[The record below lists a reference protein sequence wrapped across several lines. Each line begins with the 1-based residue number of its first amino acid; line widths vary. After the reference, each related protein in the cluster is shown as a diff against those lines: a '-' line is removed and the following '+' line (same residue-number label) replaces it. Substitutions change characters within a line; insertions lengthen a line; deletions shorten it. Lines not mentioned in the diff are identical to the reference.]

1 LDCHVCEGLDDHCTT
16 CGGRGRILIRA
27 CPKSLLD
34 AAIVEFLACYSDVGR
49 GDWPAAGGTRDQTRS
64 FLEAVRW
71 MRREED
77 RWRQKLKIPEE

>member
-1 LDCHVCEGLDDHCTT
+1 
-16 CGGRGRILIRA
+16 
-27 CPKSLLD
+27 
-34 AAIVEFLACYSDVGR
+34 VGR

-77 RWRQKLKIPEE
+77 RWRAKLQIPNEPVRA